1 MQQCPT
7 CGSLNPDNAE
17 VCADCGMELSG
28 HAATPKTPA
37 SAPQTPAS
45 VPQTPAAA
53 PFDFAPEAAHTP
65 EAHSPA
71 PSPAPL
77 EAAGGDPFA
86 GNSWDFDLDKGMSAT
101 PAHEAQKAPEPHGAM
116 EPAIVPDH
124 LDPMGAPPL
133 GGGSAPTTVI
143 EPPVAPASPSPAP
156 ATSGTAKLLLKRG
169 GAPTGDVF
177 SIGPNATI
185 GRFDPE
191 SGPVDVD
198 MANLPEAVYIS
209 RHHADILLRDGQW
222 MVKDLGSRNGTFVKT
237 DAGFDRVT
245 GETPIQSGQEIA
257 FGNARFEFQSG

>member
-17 VCADCGMELSG
+17 VCADCGMELPG
-28 HAATPKTPA
+28 HGATPK
-37 SAPQTPAS
+37 TPAS

-53 PFDFAPEAAHTP
+53 PFDFAPEPAHAT

-71 PSPAPL
+71 PSPAPV
-77 EAAGGDPFA
+77 EAAGNDPFA
-86 GNSWDFDLDKGMSAT
+86 GNSWDFDLNKGTSAT
-101 PAHEAQKAPEPHGAM
+101 PVHESQTTPEAHTAM

-124 LDPMGAPPL
+124 IDPVGAPPL
-133 GGGSAPTTVI
+133 GESAAPTTVI
-143 EPPVAPASPSPAP
+143 EPSLAPPSPSPAP
-156 ATSGTAKLLLKRG
+156 ATTGTAKLLLKRG

-177 SIGPNATI
+177 SIGPNATV

-209 RHHADILLRDGQW
+209 RHHAEVMLRDGQW
-222 MVKDLGSRNGTFVKT
+222 LVKDLGSRNGTFVKNES
-237 DAGFDRVT
+237 GFARVT
-245 GETPIQSGQEIA
+245 GETPIQNGDEVA
-257 FGNARFEFQSG
+257 FGNARFEFQSA